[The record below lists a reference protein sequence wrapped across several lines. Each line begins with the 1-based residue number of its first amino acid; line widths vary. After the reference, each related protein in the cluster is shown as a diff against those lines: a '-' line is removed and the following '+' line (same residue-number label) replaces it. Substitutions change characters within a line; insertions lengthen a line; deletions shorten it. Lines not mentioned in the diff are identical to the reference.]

1 MTLSFKAV
9 FFDMDGIIVDSM
21 PYHFVSWFEAA
32 RKYGVHLNPMIIFSM
47 EGSKYADVL
56 ALAFARSNKPLTPE
70 IINQIPQ
77 EREELFKGYFRRYIF
92 EGIPEFIKSLKNQ
105 GVLVGLV
112 TGSYYREV
120 ERILLKELFDLFDTV
135 VAGDCVNKGKPDP
148 EPYLTAARNLKVVPK
163 DCLVVENAPYGVK
176 AAKTAGM
183 TCFAVATSLPKE
195 YLSQADSV
203 FGTHEELY
211 KYFECRQR
219 KSDCS

>member
-1 MTLSFKAV
+1 MTLSFKAA

-21 PYHFVSWFEAA
+21 PYHFISWFEAA
-32 RKYGVHLNPMIIFSM
+32 RKYGVHLNPMTIFSM
-47 EGSKYADVL
+47 EGAKYADVL
-56 ALAFARSNKPLTPE
+56 APAFARSNKPLTPE

-77 EREELFKGYFRRYIF
+77 EREELLKGYFRRYIF
-92 EGIPEFIKSLKNQ
+92 EGMPEFIKSLKNQ

-120 ERILLKELFDLFDTV
+120 ERVLLKELFDLFDTV

-148 EPYLTAARNLKVVPK
+148 EPYLTAARNLKIAPK
-163 DCLVVENAPYGVK
+163 YCLVVENAPYGVK
-176 AAKTAGM
+176 AAKTAEM

-203 FGTHEELY
+203 FETHEELY

-219 KSDCS
+219 KPDCI